1 MRTFACSDRAA
12 RCRRAPLARA
22 FAALLVAVF
31 AGLATPDADH
41 AAFAQTQ
48 SQPAREAPAPAASL
62 LPTQAERERFQALA
76 EELRCLVCQ
85 NQTLADSDAALAA
98 DLRREVEE
106 LMLAGRSDDQIKAHL
121 VQRYGDFVLYR
132 PPMQRNTW
140 LLWLGPFALLVGG
153 GFAWW
158 RVQRAHR
165 ARTAAGNGSGGIG
178 TGTGAKV
185 ATAAA
190 GSGPTL
196 DTEATGQAASDA
208 DLERARRLLE

>member
-1 MRTFACSDRAA
+1 VNLRRMPNARRLVRSLAVLVFGAA
-12 RCRRAPLARA
+12 AWLS
-22 FAALLVAVF
+22 L
-31 AGLATPDADH
+31 PDADH

-106 LMLAGRSDDQIKAHL
+106 LMLAGRSADQIKAHL

-165 ARTAAGNGSGGIG
+165 ARTAAGNRSGGIG
-178 TGTGAKV
+178 TGTEAKV

>member
-1 MRTFACSDRAA
+1 MKSFERIAIAA
-12 RCRRAPLARA
+12 VVAVSLAAPLGPALA
-22 FAALLVAVF
+22 QFAT
-31 AGLATPDADH
+31 GQPYLAPGIG
-41 AAFAQTQ
+41 
-48 SQPAREAPAPAASL
+48 ESL
-62 LPTQAERERFQALA
+62 LTDPADKARYDALA